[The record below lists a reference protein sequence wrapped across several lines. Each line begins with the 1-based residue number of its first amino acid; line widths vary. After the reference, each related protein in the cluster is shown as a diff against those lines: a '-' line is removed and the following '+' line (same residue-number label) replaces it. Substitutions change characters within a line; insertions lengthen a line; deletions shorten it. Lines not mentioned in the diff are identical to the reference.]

1 MIKRPL
7 NFSHEVLRENVEA
20 GDYVIDAT
28 VGNGHDTSFLANL
41 VGKSGK
47 VYGFDIQEQAIK
59 NTIDKLTKENH
70 IEQVE
75 LINDGHENINK
86 HISTENEIAAVTF
99 NLGYL
104 PSGDKNIITKG
115 DTTISAIEQS
125 IQLIKKRG
133 VISIMIYY
141 GHEGGL
147 EEKKTVDDF
156 VSNLPQDKFQVIMYK
171 IVNQINNPPYLYLIQ
186 KI

>member
-7 NFSHEVLRENVEA
+7 NFSHEVLQENIEA

-59 NTIDKLTKENH
+59 NTTEKLTKENH
-70 IEQVE
+70 IKQVE

-86 HISTENEIAAVTF
+86 YISTENQIAAVTF

-104 PSGDKNIITKG
+104 PSGDKDIITKG

-141 GHEGGL
+141 GHDGGL
-147 EEKKTVDDF
+147 DEKKVVDEF